1 MIQAKMIQMKMNQ
14 MKIMNNNNNN
24 KLNKFKMKNQVLAI
38 YLFLISM
45 IAFGQKSELKTAEKA
60 IKAGEFASALVAV
73 NSVDAMLPTMD
84 SKYKVKYYFIKAQA
98 LAGEGNYAAAA
109 DSFNNLF
116 DYEIEIGKNK
126 YTKLAKEMFGA
137 LIQKVS
143 TKAIDLYSNDKNYK
157 DAATSFYLTYKLSPT
172 DTTFLYNA
180 AISASSAKEYDAA
193 LGYYRE
199 LKKIGY
205 TGITTQYLAVSIET
219 GELED
224 LGSKNQR
231 DLMVKAKQYK
241 EPTEKV
247 SESKQADIV
256 KNIGYILVNQ
266 GKTEEAIIALQ
277 EARLANPKD
286 VNLILNE
293 AQLYIKLDRMD
304 KFGALME
311 EAVKLDPT
319 NPTLF
324 FNLGVVNANEG
335 KIEEA
340 VAYYKKAIELKPDYG
355 DAYMNLAVAMLTE
368 EKGIIEEMNKN
379 LSDFK
384 KYDALQAKQK
394 ELYKTAL
401 PYLLKADS
409 IERSEGTVRTLLN
422 MYDTLEMIEEA
433 DALRPIYKEMRGL

>member
-1 MIQAKMIQMKMNQ
+1 
-14 MKIMNNNNNN
+14 
-24 KLNKFKMKNQVLAI
+24 MKNQVLAI
-38 YLFLISM
+38 SLGLISM

-60 IKAGEFASALVAV
+60 LKKGEFASALVAV
-73 NSVDAMLPTMD
+73 NSVDAMLATMD
-84 SKYKVKYYFIKAQA
+84 SKYKAKYYFLKGQA
-98 LAGEGNYAAAA
+98 LAGESNYAAAA

-116 DYEIEIGKNK
+116 DYEIEIGKKK
-126 YTKLAKEMFGA
+126 YTKLAKPMFGS
-137 LIQKVS
+137 LIEKVS
-143 TKAIDLYSNDKNYK
+143 TKAINLYSNDKNYK
-157 DAATSFYLTYKLSPT
+157 DAATSFHLTYKLSPK

-180 AISASSAKEYDAA
+180 ALSASLAKEYDAA

-219 GELED
+219 GKVED

-241 EPTEKV
+241 EPTDKV
-247 SESKQADIV
+247 SESKKADIV

-277 EARLANPKD
+277 EARKANPKD

-304 KFGALME
+304 KFGALMQ
-311 EAVKLDPT
+311 EAVELDPT

-335 KIEEA
+335 KTEEA

-355 DAYMNLAVAMLTE
+355 DAYMNLAVAMLAD
-368 EKGIIEEMNKN
+368 EKEIIEEMNNN
-379 LSDFK
+379 LSDYD
-384 KYDALQAKQK
+384 KYDALLAKQK
-394 ELYKTAL
+394 VLYKKAL
-401 PYLLKADS
+401 PYLMKADT
-409 IERSEGTVRTLLN
+409 IKRSEGTVRTLLN

-433 DALRPIYKEMRGL
+433 DVLRPIYKKMRGQ

>member
-1 MIQAKMIQMKMNQ
+1 
-14 MKIMNNNNNN
+14 
-24 KLNKFKMKNQVLAI
+24 MKNQVLAI
-38 YLFLISM
+38 SLVLISM
-45 IAFGQKSELKTAEKA
+45 IAFGQKSELKIAEKA

-73 NSVDAMLPTMD
+73 NSVDSMLAAMD
-84 SKYKVKYYFIKAQA
+84 SKYKAKYYFIKAQA
-98 LAGEGNYAAAA
+98 LSGQSNYAAAA

-219 GELED
+219 GKVED

-241 EPTEKV
+241 EPTDKV

-277 EARLANPKD
+277 EARKADPKD
-286 VNLILNE
+286 VNLLLNE

-311 EAVKLDPT
+311 DAVKLDPT

-401 PYLLKADS
+401 PFLLKADS

-433 DALRPIYKEMRGL
+433 DALRPIYKKMRGQ

>member
-1 MIQAKMIQMKMNQ
+1 MKMIQLKMNQ
-14 MKIMNNNNNN
+14 MKIMNNN
-24 KLNKFKMKNQVLAI
+24 KLNNFKMKNQVLAI
-38 YLFLISM
+38 SLVLISM

-73 NSVDAMLPTMD
+73 NSVDAMLATMD
-84 SKYKVKYYFIKAQA
+84 SKYKAKYYFIKAQA
-98 LAGEGNYAAAA
+98 LAGQSNYAAAA

-193 LGYYRE
+193 LVYYRE

-219 GELED
+219 GKVED

-241 EPTEKV
+241 EPTDKV

-277 EARLANPKD
+277 EARKADPKD
-286 VNLILNE
+286 VNLLLNE

-311 EAVKLDPT
+311 DAVKLDPT

-340 VAYYKKAIELKPDYG
+340 VAYYKKAIELKPDYA
-355 DAYMNLAVAMLTE
+355 DAYMNLAVAMLAE
-368 EKGIIEEMNKN
+368 EKEIIEEMNNN
-379 LSDFK
+379 LSDYD
-384 KYDALQAKQK
+384 KYDALLAKQK
-394 ELYKTAL
+394 ILYKKAL
-401 PYLLKADS
+401 PYLIKADT

-422 MYDTLEMIEEA
+422 MYDTLEMFEEA